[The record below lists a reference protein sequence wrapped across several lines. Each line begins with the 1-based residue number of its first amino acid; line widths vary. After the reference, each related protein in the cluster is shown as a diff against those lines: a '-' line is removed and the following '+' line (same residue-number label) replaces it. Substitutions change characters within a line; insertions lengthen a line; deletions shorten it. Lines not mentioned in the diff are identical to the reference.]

1 MHFDQ
6 WLTGVI
12 SLIAAAI
19 GASAAIGAQAI
30 QLRETRKADAERE
43 RKHAVEEVLV
53 RAGAIDLRAHEMTV
67 LAAHA
72 GSLSGTLARVLGII
86 VPLDYADMFDTLN
99 CEGDALSRAS
109 AQVWLFGDDQTVKLT
124 NAVTLAAT
132 AVVEAHTRPRTHWIL
147 NLFRVA
153 LLGKTSRDDEDIKA
167 TRQALADARRDLVD
181 HTRRQL
187 DLEDVD
193 LFALPIALDR

>member
-1 MHFDQ
+1 MHLEQ

-12 SLIAAAI
+12 GLIAAAI

-30 QLRETRKADAERE
+30 QLREGRKADAERE

-67 LAAHA
+67 LAANA
-72 GSLSGTLARVLGII
+72 GSLNGTLARVLGII
-86 VPLDYADMFDTLN
+86 VPLDYADMFDKLN
-99 CEGDALSRAS
+99 HEANALNRAS
-109 AQVWLFGDDQTVKLT
+109 ARVWLFGDDQTVRLT

-132 AVVEAHTRPRTHWIL
+132 AVIEAHTRPRTHWIL

-153 LLGKTSRDDEDIKA
+153 LLGRTSRNDESIKT
-167 TRQALADARRDLVD
+167 TRQALANARRDLVE
-181 HTRRQL
+181 HTRRRL
-187 DLEDVD
+187 NLEDVD
-193 LFALPIALDR
+193 LFALPAVQGH